1 MNKKYKYS
9 LELYGSF
16 VDGINS
22 LTLNFSKE
30 DNQTIFLE
38 SFDDILNICEVI
50 ADDSKNVTKYFNSNY
65 ISKYEDFFVDEKI
78 PDKASTLL
86 ELIFKNSNVDYINNK
101 NWNTLKLLY
110 NIKTPELET
119 SSIALNGE
127 PVNINTFTSDVS
139 IDYKKL
145 ELFTEQVNGL
155 DIVFSYRYE
164 CNNSK
169 ELLIATIDTIFRNK
183 ESAVIKRCEN
193 CQKLYI
199 PKKLD
204 AKYCDRISPQ
214 MDDKTCKQAVDSEK
228 KNEAL
233 SNPMQKLIKNVDQNL
248 LGIYR
253 NSNSKEDRETL
264 QSFRRQNLLKRKEYL
279 NGSITPDEY
288 EKWLRSFYK
297 RNKGDIS

>member
-1 MNKKYKYS
+1 MNKNYKYS

-16 VDGINS
+16 VDGVNS
-22 LTLNFSKE
+22 LTLSLGKE
-30 DNQTIFLE
+30 DDQTIFLK
-38 SFDDILNICEVI
+38 SFDDILNICEIISDVP
-50 ADDSKNVTKYFNSNY
+50 KNVSKYFNSNY
-65 ISKYEDFFVDEKI
+65 ISKYDDFFAEEKI
-78 PDKASTLL
+78 TDKASTLL
-86 ELIFKNSNVDYINNK
+86 EFIFKNSNVDYINNR

-127 PVNINTFTSDVS
+127 PVNINTFTVDDS
-139 IDYKKL
+139 IDYNKL
-145 ELFTEQVNGL
+145 DLVTEQVSGL
-155 DIVFSYRYE
+155 NIVFSYRYQ

-169 ELLIATIDTIFRNK
+169 DLLIATIDTIFRNK

-204 AKYCDRISPQ
+204 TKYCDRTSPQ
-214 MDDKTCKQAVDSEK
+214 MDNKTCKQAVDSEK

-233 SNPMQKLIKNVDQNL
+233 NKPMQKLIRNVDQNL

-253 NSNSKEDRETL
+253 SSNSKEDRKTL
-264 QSFRRQNLLKRKEYL
+264 QFFRRQNLLKYKEYQK
-279 NGSITPDEY
+279 GSLTPDDY

-297 RNKGDIS
+297 RKKGDIS